1 MTFVELKV
9 RLVVERVALLVVELA
24 EVVVAVLV
32 WLEAVLEED
41 EPNSVVLLVP
51 LLVMSGMTM
60 VERVLLVELKALDVV
75 AWGTGAG
82 YATTKATITTAPIA
96 AAASAA
102 RVLDLDSADIEQTA
116 RC

>member
-32 WLEAVLEED
+32 WLEED
-41 EPNSVVLLVP
+41 ELNSVVLLA
-51 LLVMSGMTM
+51 LLVVMIGMTTI
-60 VERVLLVELKALDVV
+60 ERALLVELKALDVV
-75 AWGTGAG
+75 ARGNGAG
-82 YATTKATITTAPIA
+82 YATTKATIITAPIA